1 MCNDKTNVKVSLR
14 FLRNLGNYETIAVEL
29 GIEDWVRDGETATTA
44 MDRVYDFVENQL
56 IEKVQDIEADIN
68 GSKQKR

>member
-1 MCNDKTNVKVSLR
+1 MCDNKTNVRVALR

-29 GIEDWVRDGETATTA
+29 GVEDWVRDGETTAKA
-44 MDRVYDFVENQL
+44 MDRVYNFVENQL
-56 IEKVQDIEADIN
+56 IEKVQDIETDIN